1 MFRSVICGLLLL
13 ILAVSA
19 GAQEISVPLDSTG
32 KIFVIDGDLERRL
45 GLFDDYPGF
54 IEARLYQ
61 ANESEYFLEV
71 LHVKDSVTV
80 RSRVPQTSEQVI
92 SIRQRVTDA
101 ISLRAPDALYDHK
114 GRGGL
119 LVNSA
124 ILSMGYYSWAVPVAT
139 NAEGPGAVASFF
151 FLGSA
156 GIMIPYFITEHSNI
170 SVSTAMM
177 DFYGG
182 SRGIAHGIALYYAL
196 DPQRDSDRAPYGW
209 GVVGSIA
216 ERFAF
221 NQWARTTNMSEGKA
235 AVIGAVGDFGT
246 GLSAILASGHDLWDV
261 EHQSESGLIVLGGSA
276 LGVFAGSQLADHG
289 DYSRG
294 DAYVLRATGLLGAA
308 VPATIADATRADGQ
322 LAANLATAGSAV
334 GLGIGHAILKNR
346 DFTRSQGL
354 SIFILE
360 LAGAA
365 LATAVV
371 ITTEPNESTPYSIA
385 ATLGGIGG
393 FALSYSM
400 ASRSARVL
408 KKADSFDLELNP
420 LPLFASLPE
429 KSRSDH
435 EHKAKLA
442 LSLSYRF

>member
-1 MFRSVICGLLLL
+1 MFANISR
-13 ILAVSA
+13 
-19 GAQEISVPLDSTG
+19 AQEVSVPLDSAG
-32 KIFVIDGDLERRL
+32 KLFVIDTDLERRL

-61 ANESEYFLEV
+61 ANEIEFYLEV

-80 RSRVPQTSEQVI
+80 RSRVPETPEQVVE
-92 SIRQRVTDA
+92 IRRRVTDA
-101 ISLRAPDALYDHK
+101 IALRAPDAMYNHK

-139 NAEGPGAVASFF
+139 NAEGAGAVASFF

-156 GIMIPYFITEHSNI
+156 GIMIPYFITEHSNVA
-170 SVSTAMM
+170 VSTAMM

-182 SRGIAHGIALYYAL
+182 SRGIAHGIALYYAM
-196 DPQRDSDRAPYGW
+196 DPQEDSERAPYGW
-209 GVVGSIA
+209 GVAGSLA

-221 NQWARTTNMSEGKA
+221 SQWARKTGMSDGKA
-235 AVIGAVGDFGT
+235 AVIGAVGDFGLV
-246 GLSAILASGHDLWDV
+246 LSVVLGTGHDLWDG
-261 EHQSESGLIVLGGSA
+261 EHQQDAGLMALGGSA
-276 LGVFAGSQLADHG
+276 VGLFAGSQLADHG

-294 DAYVLRATGLLGAA
+294 DAYVLRAIGILGAA
-308 VPATIADATRADGQ
+308 VPATIADATHSDGQ
-322 LAANLATAGSAV
+322 LASNLATAGSVV
-334 GLGIGHAILKNR
+334 GLGVGHAILKNR

-354 SIFILE
+354 AILVLE
-360 LAGAA
+360 IAGAT

-371 ITTEPNESTPYSIA
+371 IETEADDSTPYSVA
-385 ATLGGIGG
+385 ATLGGAAG

-400 ASRSARVL
+400 ASKSARVL
-408 KKADSFDLELNP
+408 RKADNLDIKLNHW
-420 LPLFASLPE
+420 PLFASFPE
-429 KSRSDH
+429 KSRSDY

-442 LSLSYRF
+442 LSLIYEF